1 MNTEKN
7 THLGKKILYTFV
19 IGLSGLILL
28 LCLVGII
35 GVWVVERPLSDAA
48 VTTLK
53 VVENSTVLIRQS
65 GSRVDSTL
73 NVLQS
78 KTAEITDASQQ
89 LSQNVTDKGLVM
101 VLLPE
106 AQEQALIETV
116 SSVQDTYNGV
126 RESIA
131 KGLDLYR
138 SINRIPFVSLP
149 GLSDDQLEK
158 IDSSMAQI
166 QTLVETLRSQIA
178 DFRSGVAIKIDKVIE
193 AVNLL
198 NDEITKVRDELS
210 QLDAKLAALEAF
222 SIRLQQVI
230 PGTLMAFAAIVSLI
244 FAFVIFT
251 QVEVI
256 RLYVAH
262 WQLFGQDQVIISG
275 DALPQTSQDVKAGPD
290 NE

>member
-1 MNTEKN
+1 MDQKKN
-7 THLGKKILYTFV
+7 SYLGKKILYGFV

-35 GVWVVERPLSDAA
+35 GVWVVERPLSEAA

-73 NVLQS
+73 ILLQS
-78 KTAEITDASQQ
+78 KTAEIADASQQ

-126 RESIA
+126 RESIT

-138 SINRIPFVSLP
+138 SISRIPFVSLP
-149 GLSDDQLEK
+149 GQSDDQLEK
-158 IDSSMAQI
+158 IYSSMAQI
-166 QTLVETLRSQIA
+166 QTLVETLRSQMA
-178 DFRSGVAIKIDKVIE
+178 DFRSGVAIKIDKVVG

-198 NDEITKVRDELS
+198 NDEITIVRDGLS

-230 PGTLMAFAAIVSLI
+230 PGALMALAVILSLI

-256 RLYVAH
+256 RLYMAH
-262 WQLFGQDQVIISG
+262 WQLLGKDQVIISG
-275 DALPQTSQDVKAGPD
+275 DTLPQTSQDVKTGPD